1 MFINFEL
8 QGYICH
14 ADTLMAMDQF
24 EAAEES
30 YSIALELEPSIR
42 RSRSFK
48 VYSAFTNLIKHWI

>member
-48 VYSAFTNLIKHWI
+48 V